1 MTLGNTFLHNKQ
13 IITDEYFENA
23 TRFHKIKGTT
33 EVMLYI
39 TRKQFF
45 DTLIEEIKTLSLM
58 NVPTLIVW
66 GREDKAIPFHTG
78 QEMHRILKGSRLE
91 ILDEAGHCPHDDQS
105 DRFNQLTLDF
115 LAPHINAS

>member
-1 MTLGNTFLHNKQ
+1 MHNKQ
-13 IITDEYFENA
+13 TITEEYFENA

-58 NVPTLIVW
+58 SVPTLIVW
-66 GREDKAIPFHTG
+66 GREEKSIPLHTG

-91 ILDEAGHCPHDDQS
+91 ILDEAGHCAHDDQS
-105 DRFNQLTLDF
+105 DLFNQLTLDF